1 MDVDNLAQTRE
12 GNSFPE
18 CHRCGMIIQV
28 DGSSGSSL
36 FCDDCAKLKPR
47 LGLSHMSSAVFL
59 TVASLTVIFFIL
71 LLDNRSNSDSRLSL
85 SRFSLEVDSGQQYE
99 NLNIVVSS
107 KPAEEQGPAA
117 PVVTQL
123 VTPVPSQPVTEQNQ
137 TNSVTEPTA
146 TDIVSATSTS
156 ESLDDISSASVA
168 SSQPD
173 YQKYLV
179 VAGDSL
185 YAIAEQFLTTGLTL
199 DEYTQLIREA
209 NYIGNSDDL
218 SIGMELL
225 IPQIKD
231 VSE

>member
-1 MDVDNLAQTRE
+1 MDVDNLAQNRE
-12 GNSFPE
+12 GNSFSE
-18 CHRCGMIIQV
+18 CHRCGIIIQA
-28 DGSSGSSL
+28 DDSSGSSL
-36 FCDDCAKLKPR
+36 FCDDCAALKPR
-47 LGLSHMSSAVFL
+47 LGLSHMSSAVFF

-85 SRFSLEVDSGQQYE
+85 SRFSLEVDSGQQYD

-107 KPAEEQGPAA
+107 KPAEEQRPAA

-146 TDIVSATSTS
+146 TDIVSVTSTS
-156 ESLDDISSASVA
+156 ESLNDISSASVA

-185 YAIAEQFLTTGLTL
+185 YAIAEQFLPTGLTL

-209 NYIGNSDDL
+209 NSIGNSDDL

-225 IPQIKD
+225 IPQIED

>member
-1 MDVDNLAQTRE
+1 MDQR
-12 GNSFPE
+12 
-18 CHRCGMIIQV
+18 
-28 DGSSGSSL
+28 
-36 FCDDCAKLKPR
+36 
-47 LGLSHMSSAVFL
+47 
-59 TVASLTVIFFIL
+59 
-71 LLDNRSNSDSRLSL
+71 
-85 SRFSLEVDSGQQYE
+85 
-99 NLNIVVSS
+99 
-107 KPAEEQGPAA
+107 PAA
-117 PVVTQL
+117 PAVTQL

-185 YAIAEQFLTTGLTL
+185 YAIAEQFLPTGLTL
-199 DEYTQLIREA
+199 DEYTQLIREV
-209 NYIGNSDDL
+209 NSIGNSDDL